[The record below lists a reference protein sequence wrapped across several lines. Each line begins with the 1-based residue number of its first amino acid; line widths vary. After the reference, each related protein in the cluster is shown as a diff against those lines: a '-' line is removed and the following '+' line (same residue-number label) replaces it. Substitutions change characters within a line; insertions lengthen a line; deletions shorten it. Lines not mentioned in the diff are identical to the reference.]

1 MAEARCR
8 TVRATPALLTPMI
21 ILGGIYGGIMT
32 PTESAVIA
40 VLYAL
45 PVSAWVYR
53 GLDWKGL
60 KEAVID

>member
-1 MAEARCR
+1 
-8 TVRATPALLTPMI
+8 
-21 ILGGIYGGIMT
+21 MT